1 VSRLTYFF
9 GPFGSAANSATF
21 LQIAGTDAE
30 LLTFSRDLIPL
41 LFKLGIAGM
50 LGGVPTGGG
59 FGAFLVEEE
68 AIDDA
73 GGYVWIGALDLGLIA
88 QSARPPSGG
97 LAGRQPSFLPA
108 HASPART
115 KKRGQ
120 ALRSASSY

>member
-1 VSRLTYFF
+1 MWPEERVDELAYRRVTTEPFVVMFPSDHRL
-9 GPFGSAANSATF
+9 AAHDTVELREIVGETF
-21 LQIAGTDAE
+21 VMPSKT
-30 LLTFSRDLIPL
+30 
-41 LFKLGIAGM
+41 
-50 LGGVPTGGG
+50 
-59 FGAFLVEEE
+59 AFLVEEE

-73 GGYVWIGALDLGLIA
+73 GGYVWIGALDLRLIA